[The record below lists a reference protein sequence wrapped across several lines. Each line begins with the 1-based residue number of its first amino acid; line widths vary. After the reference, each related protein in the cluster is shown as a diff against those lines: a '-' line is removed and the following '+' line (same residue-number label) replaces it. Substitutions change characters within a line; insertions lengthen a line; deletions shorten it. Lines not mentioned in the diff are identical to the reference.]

1 MTGSHMHKC
10 IFRFFSSFLWKLH
23 SSCILKI
30 VAHSAVPI
38 QSQWQA
44 LEKQQIKAHH
54 GKQERCEMKILKWGG
69 GGNLDDTDAKKHK
82 FTKGV
87 LQCRQTLACSLGTL
101 VCQVVGFTSK
111 PEGFDMKRLYRLE
124 RALWN
129 APGRLALLWQWRGGN
144 AGWMGGK

>member
-69 GGNLDDTDAKKHK
+69 EAIWMIQTQRNTNSLRVCCNVGRPWHAHLAHGLPS
-82 FTKGV
+82 
-87 LQCRQTLACSLGTL
+87 CRIYLEAWGFRHEKTLSAREGPVERSGEAGL
-101 VCQVVGFTSK
+101 VVA
-111 PEGFDMKRLYRLE
+111 ME
-124 RALWN
+124 RRKCRMN
-129 APGRLALLWQWRGGN
+129 
-144 AGWMGGK
+144 GGK